1 MEVQYTQF
9 CVMQQENAND
19 DRKGNDL
26 TLESTE
32 KFTSNLYNF
41 FVNQGSVSKFKKYLK
56 YYCKKNV
63 KDIIIVNCVYLQ

>member
-19 DRKGNDL
+19 DWKGNDL

-32 KFTSNLYNF
+32 NFTSNLYNF
-41 FVNQGSVSKFKKYLK
+41 L
-56 YYCKKNV
+56 
-63 KDIIIVNCVYLQ
+63 